1 MYLTNFNVKYL
12 RKLYLDTC
20 EIGVLKHLSKYILCE
35 MDLKKRTIKIENGPD
50 ISGEA
55 FEKLRKDII
64 EDYKRVSALN
74 DTYIFKEGL
83 R

>member
-1 MYLTNFNVKYL
+1 
-12 RKLYLDTC
+12 
-20 EIGVLKHLSKYILCE
+20 

-74 DTYIFKEGL
+74 DTYIFMQ
-83 R
+83 